1 MSRRSALA
9 LALGLAGAFA
19 ALGVLVAA
27 GALTALDQWAVDH
40 AMKDISPDSTGPTL
54 MEAIVPLRHA
64 HWHAAVDVAANI
76 VTLPAQALVSSL
88 LVGLC
93 CVVLERR
100 GRRREAL
107 IWAGAWIVGNLVE
120 VLCKSTLSRP
130 LLHTHGGPILGFQSS
145 WPSGHTLR
153 AVLLAATVA
162 VVWPPM
168 RRWVVAWAVATLV
181 LLEVAGFHVPSDI
194 VGGVLLAALLI
205 VLARDASSSPSRPP
219 RPSFSAPSY
228 SSATPPNP
236 TPRRAS

>member
-1 MSRRSALA
+1 VSRRKALA
-9 LALGLAGAFA
+9 LALAGAFA

-40 AMKDISPDSTGPTL
+40 TMKDISPDSTAPSL
-54 MEAIVPLRHA
+54 IEAIVPLRHA
-64 HWHAAVDVAANI
+64 HWHIGVDAAANI

-93 CVVLERR
+93 CVVLARR
-100 GRRREAL
+100 GRRRLAFVC
-107 IWAGAWIVGNLVE
+107 AGAWIVGNLIE
-120 VLCKSTLSRP
+120 ALSKSTLSRP

-168 RRWVVAWAVATLV
+168 RRWVAAWAVATLV
-181 LLEVAGFHVPSDI
+181 LLDVAGFHVPSDI
-194 VGGVLLAALLI
+194 LGGVLLAALLI
-205 VLARDASSSPSRPP
+205 VLARDASSSPSPRS
-219 RPSFSAPSY
+219 RPSSSSPSH
-228 SSATPPNP
+228 SSATLPNP
-236 TPRRAS
+236 TPRRPS

>member
-1 MSRRSALA
+1 VSRRNGLALA
-9 LALGLAGAFA
+9 LAGGFA

-27 GALTALDQWAVDH
+27 GALTAIDQWAVDH
-40 AMKDISPDSTGPTL
+40 TMKDISPESTAPSL
-54 MEAIVPLRHA
+54 IEAIIPLRHA
-64 HWHAAVDVAANI
+64 HWHGVDVAANI

-100 GRRREAL
+100 GRRRAAL
-107 IWAGAWIVGNLVE
+107 VWAGAWIVGNLVE
-120 VLCKSTLSRP
+120 VLSKSTLSRP

-168 RRWVVAWAVATLV
+168 RRWVVAWAAATLV

-194 VGGVLLAALLI
+194 LGGVLLAALLI

-219 RPSFSAPSY
+219 RPSSSSPSC
-228 SSATPPNP
+228 SSATPPSP
-236 TPRRAS
+236 MSRRPS